1 MTGLTTTIASALV
14 AGVAAASGVFGA
26 GANDG
31 PRNALV
37 IDAALARD
45 GRDLI
50 DPRLGTLDAEL
61 RVTRTRR
68 EAETDLRY
76 LAARGYRLEVAGP
89 ASTAAARAT
98 GLHATLLA
106 R

>member
-1 MTGLTTTIASALV
+1 MTGLTTTITSALV
-14 AGVAAASGVFGA
+14 AGVAAASGVFDA
-26 GANDG
+26 AANDG

-50 DPRLGTLDAEL
+50 DPRLRALDAEL
-61 RVTRTRR
+61 RVARTQR

-76 LAARGYRLEVAGP
+76 LAAGGYRLEVAGP

>member
-1 MTGLTTTIASALV
+1 MTSLTTTIASALV
-14 AGVAAASGVFGA
+14 AGVAAASGVFGGA
-26 GANDG
+26 ANDG
-31 PRNALV
+31 PRKALV

-50 DPRLGTLDAEL
+50 DPRLRALDAEL
-61 RVTRTRR
+61 RVARTQA

-76 LAARGYRLEVAGP
+76 LAARGYRLEAAGP

-98 GLHATLLA
+98 GLQATSLA